1 MAPQGIYICVVWLCS
16 LVRRKCIIN
25 STNPAVYRG
34 MLIFFVRLVFNDVL
48 DVTKQLPLI
57 PESYIEAATA
67 EIEEEETTPGL
78 PCNIC
83 KDNPLNSVVCCT
95 TCKRRFCDHHAKV
108 CN

>member
-1 MAPQGIYICVVWLCS
+1 MRETFNFHHSC
-16 LVRRKCIIN
+16 
-25 STNPAVYRG
+25 YRSQ
-34 MLIFFVRLVFNDVL
+34 FDDVL

-108 CN
+108 R